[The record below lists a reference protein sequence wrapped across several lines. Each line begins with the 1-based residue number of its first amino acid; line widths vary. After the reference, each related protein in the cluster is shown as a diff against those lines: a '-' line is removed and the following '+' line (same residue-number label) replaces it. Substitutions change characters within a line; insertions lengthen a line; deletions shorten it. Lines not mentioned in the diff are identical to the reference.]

1 MRRPLIAIMLML
13 CMTFLSIS
21 YATPTVSGV
30 TENQIEIISPEVTA
44 KGDVIVDRSLYLSI
58 RLLTDQPLVMT
69 LTKLDK
75 TVGDREQ
82 IMQSA
87 SMTSALSSPLLV
99 SLIRF
104 KEHVSQLSTYKTL
117 ASGEQ
122 LSYKKEILRLYDE
135 VSLDYLAK
143 KIIFEDL
150 NTTLKAKFGV
160 NVLTIANEKPDL
172 DERLPQLL
180 KASESFRTIEQ
191 KYKAIKPLY
200 DQLLETVVLDQI
212 PVELEGIM
220 PYFNYDFK
228 DPKSGEYRL
237 SFYKKDS
244 LELPVKVLRFT
255 VMNRQSAVK
264 NIIDGI
270 QQELDGLWKVTQ

>member
-1 MRRPLIAIMLML
+1 MKRPLIAIALML
-13 CMTFLSIS
+13 CMTFM
-21 YATPTVSGV
+21 TVSFAAPITPAI

-44 KGDVIVDRSLYLSI
+44 KGDVIVDRSLYISI
-58 RLLTDQPLVMT
+58 RLQSEQPLVMT

-75 TVGDREQ
+75 TVVDREQ

-87 SMTSALSSPLLV
+87 NLTSALSSPLLV
-99 SLIRF
+99 SANRF
-104 KEHVSQLSTYKTL
+104 KEHTLFLSTYKTQG
-117 ASGEQ
+117 AVDQ
-122 LSYKKEILRLYDE
+122 LSFKKEIIRLYDE

-150 NTTLKAKFGV
+150 NTTLKAKFGA
-160 NVLTIANEKPDL
+160 NVLTVANEKPDL
-172 DERLPQLL
+172 DKRLPQLL
-180 KASESFRTIEQ
+180 KASENYKAVEQ

-200 DQLLETVVLDQI
+200 EQLFETVVLDQI

-220 PYFNYDFK
+220 PYFNYDLR
-228 DPKSGEYRL
+228 DPKSGDYRL
-237 SFYKKDS
+237 SFYAKDA
-244 LELPVKVLRFT
+244 LEFPVKVVRFT

-270 QQELDGLWKVTQ
+270 QQELDGLWKVAQ